1 MQVFRLFLF
10 LYKTLTSKLLKPN
23 ISGAHQNFQSI
34 RNLRFITYR
43 YMQKFNK
50 SNGVNLF
57 IFIKVLAKMIY
68 MYNYQ

>member
-34 RNLRFITYR
+34 RNLRFITD
-43 YMQKFNK
+43 MQKFNK

-57 IFIKVLAKMIY
+57 IFIKILAKMIY

>member
-23 ISGAHQNFQSI
+23 I
-34 RNLRFITYR
+34 TYR

-57 IFIKVLAKMIY
+57 IFIKILAKMIY

>member
-34 RNLRFITYR
+34 RNLRFITY
-43 YMQKFNK
+43 MQKFNK

-57 IFIKVLAKMIY
+57 IFIKILAKMIY

>member
-34 RNLRFITYR
+34 RNLRFITD
-43 YMQKFNK
+43 MQKFNK

-57 IFIKVLAKMIY
+57 SFIKILAKMID